1 MIRFGELNTKGKN
14 KKDFINTLKRNIS
27 HSLSEINN
35 LKIITTHD
43 HIYVDISNIHE
54 EDEAKVVEILKNI
67 SGIYSFAKVYVVE
80 DFDFDKITDFVLDYI
95 NKNK

>member
-1 MIRFGELNTKGKN
+1 MTTQFMIRFGELNTKGKN

-54 EDEAKVVEILKNI
+54 EDEAKVVEFLHTNKFIGEKTYKKLLK
-67 SGIYSFAKVYVVE
+67 KVS
-80 DFDFDKITDFVLDYI
+80 K
-95 NKNK
+95 